1 MPSPQKRKRKHLA
14 NRKFPRKQSPWDS
27 HRPTPDGAVHHP
39 DGTTN
44 ITSQHRMLKK
54 KKVMVNRVDAKPV
67 GNNCEG
73 NVLINNL
80 LERYLSCNKPKKVLH
95 GSVKFVESY

>member
-1 MPSPQKRKRKHLA
+1 MK
-14 NRKFPRKQSPWDS
+14 
-27 HRPTPDGAVHHP
+27 TPDDSCKSLFENDP
-39 DGTTN
+39 E
-44 ITSQHRMLKK
+44 I
-54 KKVMVNRVDAKPV
+54 KKVKVNRVDAKPV
-67 GNNCEG
+67 GNNCEE